1 MAGLGTNFIPKSRAQ
16 IRADFTPPSGQS
28 QEAIWHQLYDTQTYT
43 DNSTTRLTFFAATN
57 ADNTLSNMDASGMLP
72 APQSFAIHNVCC
84 DLWTAA
90 GVSTSATTVGNVN
103 DLFLLM
109 LVGRP
114 TWTLNISSKRYG
126 PYSLSALHGTGGPVG
141 FSTNAS
147 TAAAV
152 SQQFAKN
159 DASAGWNYY
168 GKVGVP
174 EQVAFN
180 MEVVWGAAQ
189 DLTANW
195 TIRMSLFG
203 VLNRRVL

>member
-1 MAGLGTNFIPKSRAQ
+1 MAGLGTNFVPQSRAQ
-16 IRADFTPPSGQS
+16 IQASLTPPSGRS

-43 DNSTTRLTFFAATN
+43 DNSTTRLVFFGATN
-57 ADNTLSNMDASGMLP
+57 SDNTLSNMEASGMLP

-84 DLWTAA
+84 DMWTAA
-90 GVSTSATTVGNVN
+90 PVSTNAGVAGDVN
-103 DLFLLM
+103 DMFLLL

-126 PYSLSALHGTGGPVG
+126 PYSVSALHGTGGPVG
-141 FSTNAS
+141 FLSSTVA
-147 TAAAV
+147 TANLG
-152 SQQFAKN
+152 FAKN
-159 DASAGWNYY
+159 DASPGWNYF
-168 GKVGVP
+168 GKVGIP

-180 MEVVWGAAQ
+180 MEVVYGAAQ

-195 TIRMSLFG
+195 SIRMSLFG